1 MHQILKK
8 YFGYDSFRPN
18 QEEIIRNVL
27 QGRDVLVLMPTGGG
41 KSLCYQIPALMLE
54 GTTVV
59 ISPLLSLMK
68 DQVDALVES
77 GIYAAALNSNN
88 TDEENLTIRQDCIR
102 GKVKIL
108 YISPERLMAEIPF
121 LSRYVR
127 VALFAVDEAHCI
139 SQWGHDFRPEYTQL
153 GILHHEFAHVP
164 VMALTATA
172 DKVTREDIQ
181 KQLNLVDPCIFISS
195 FDRPNLSLE
204 VRRGYRMREK
214 HLAILNFISRRPDQS
229 GIIYCMSRKNTETV
243 AAMLQE
249 HDINVAVYHAGL
261 SSEERAR
268 TQEAFL
274 NDHVQIVCA
283 TVAFGMGINKSNVR
297 FVIHY
302 NLPKSIEC
310 FYQEIGRAGRD
321 GMPSDTLL
329 FYSFGDLA
337 QLTRF
342 ASDSGQKRMNLERL
356 QRMQEYAEASV
367 CRRRI
372 LLNYFGEQ
380 TDCDCG
386 NCDVCKHPP
395 LRFDGTVL
403 VQKALS
409 ALVRTDQKIGF
420 TMLVDVLRGN
430 MTQEI
435 VSRQYD
441 RIKTFGV
448 GHDVPARDW
457 HDYLLQML
465 QLGLIEIAYDENSHL
480 KVTEAGWQ
488 VLYGKSVAQLSVI
501 VRDEQSDRNSKPK
514 RRNTVQAVKVKD
526 TSKVGDELLSENQDL
541 FDALRDL
548 RKKLAD
554 EQGFPPYI
562 ILSDKVLYLL
572 CQIRPVTLDA
582 FGMIS
587 GIGEYKK
594 QKYGEAFIRLI
605 RTFA

>member
-108 YISPERLMAEIPF
+108 YISPERLLAEIPF

-261 SSEERAR
+261 STEERAR

-448 GHDVPARDW
+448 GHDVPVRDW

-526 TSKVGDELLSENQDL
+526 TSKVGDEQLSENQDL

>member
-108 YISPERLMAEIPF
+108 YISPERLLAEIPF

-261 SSEERAR
+261 STEERAR

-457 HDYLLQML
+457 RDYLLQML

>member
-108 YISPERLMAEIPF
+108 YISPERLLAEIPF

-342 ASDSGQKRMNLERL
+342 ASDSGQKHMNLERL

>member
-108 YISPERLMAEIPF
+108 YISPERLLAEIPF

-261 SSEERAR
+261 STEERAR

-526 TSKVGDELLSENQDL
+526 TSKVGDEQLSENQDL

>member
-108 YISPERLMAEIPF
+108 YISPERLLAEIPF
-121 LSRYVR
+121 LLRYVR

-261 SSEERAR
+261 STEERAR

-548 RKKLAD
+548 RKKLAE

>member
-108 YISPERLMAEIPF
+108 YISPERLLAEIPF

-261 SSEERAR
+261 STEERAR

-501 VRDEQSDRNSKPK
+501 VRDEQFDRNSKPK

-526 TSKVGDELLSENQDL
+526 TSKVGDEQLSENQDL

>member
-108 YISPERLMAEIPF
+108 YISPERLLAEIPF

-261 SSEERAR
+261 STEERAR

-541 FDALRDL
+541 FDALRGL

>member
-1 MHQILKK
+1 
-8 YFGYDSFRPN
+8 
-18 QEEIIRNVL
+18 
-27 QGRDVLVLMPTGGG
+27 
-41 KSLCYQIPALMLE
+41 
-54 GTTVV
+54 
-59 ISPLLSLMK
+59 
-68 DQVDALVES
+68 
-77 GIYAAALNSNN
+77 
-88 TDEENLTIRQDCIR
+88 
-102 GKVKIL
+102 
-108 YISPERLMAEIPF
+108 
-121 LSRYVR
+121 
-127 VALFAVDEAHCI
+127 
-139 SQWGHDFRPEYTQL
+139 
-153 GILHHEFAHVP
+153 
-164 VMALTATA
+164 MALTATA

-261 SSEERAR
+261 STEERAR

-501 VRDEQSDRNSKPK
+501 VRDEQFDRNSKPK

>member
-108 YISPERLMAEIPF
+108 YISPERLLAEIPF

-261 SSEERAR
+261 STEERAR

-403 VQKALS
+403 VLKALS

-501 VRDEQSDRNSKPK
+501 VRDEQFDRNSKPK

>member
-261 SSEERAR
+261 STEERAR

-501 VRDEQSDRNSKPK
+501 VRDEQFDRNSKPK

-526 TSKVGDELLSENQDL
+526 TSKVGDELLSENQGL

>member
-108 YISPERLMAEIPF
+108 YISPERLLAEIPF

-261 SSEERAR
+261 STEERAR

-526 TSKVGDELLSENQDL
+526 TSKVGDEQLSENQDL

-587 GIGEYKK
+587 GIREYKK

>member
-108 YISPERLMAEIPF
+108 YISPERLLAEIPF

-261 SSEERAR
+261 SIEERAR

>member
-54 GTTVV
+54 GITVV

-108 YISPERLMAEIPF
+108 YISPERLLAEIPF

-261 SSEERAR
+261 STEERAR

-526 TSKVGDELLSENQDL
+526 TSKVGDEQLSENQDL

>member
-108 YISPERLMAEIPF
+108 YISPERLLAEIPF

-261 SSEERAR
+261 STEERAR

-302 NLPKSIEC
+302 TLPKSIEC

-501 VRDEQSDRNSKPK
+501 VRDEQFDRNSKPK

>member
-27 QGRDVLVLMPTGGG
+27 HGRDVLVLMPTGGG

-108 YISPERLMAEIPF
+108 YISPERLLAEIPF

-342 ASDSGQKRMNLERL
+342 ASDSGQKHMNLERL

>member
-261 SSEERAR
+261 STEERAR

>member
-1 MHQILKK
+1 
-8 YFGYDSFRPN
+8 
-18 QEEIIRNVL
+18 
-27 QGRDVLVLMPTGGG
+27 
-41 KSLCYQIPALMLE
+41 
-54 GTTVV
+54 
-59 ISPLLSLMK
+59 
-68 DQVDALVES
+68 
-77 GIYAAALNSNN
+77 
-88 TDEENLTIRQDCIR
+88 
-102 GKVKIL
+102 
-108 YISPERLMAEIPF
+108 
-121 LSRYVR
+121 
-127 VALFAVDEAHCI
+127 
-139 SQWGHDFRPEYTQL
+139 
-153 GILHHEFAHVP
+153 
-164 VMALTATA
+164 
-172 DKVTREDIQ
+172 
-181 KQLNLVDPCIFISS
+181 
-195 FDRPNLSLE
+195 
-204 VRRGYRMREK
+204 
-214 HLAILNFISRRPDQS
+214 
-229 GIIYCMSRKNTETV
+229 
-243 AAMLQE
+243 
-249 HDINVAVYHAGL
+249 
-261 SSEERAR
+261 
-268 TQEAFL
+268 
-274 NDHVQIVCA
+274 
-283 TVAFGMGINKSNVR
+283 
-297 FVIHY
+297 
-302 NLPKSIEC
+302 
-310 FYQEIGRAGRD
+310 
-321 GMPSDTLL
+321 
-329 FYSFGDLA
+329 
-337 QLTRF
+337 
-342 ASDSGQKRMNLERL
+342 
-356 QRMQEYAEASV
+356 MQEYAEASV

-501 VRDEQSDRNSKPK
+501 VRDEQFDRNSKPK

>member
-261 SSEERAR
+261 STEERAR

-526 TSKVGDELLSENQDL
+526 TSKVGDEQLSENQDL

>member
-102 GKVKIL
+102 RKVKIL
-108 YISPERLMAEIPF
+108 YISPERLLAEIPF

-261 SSEERAR
+261 SIEERAR

-526 TSKVGDELLSENQDL
+526 TSKVGDEQLSENQDL